1 MPVTH
6 WLAGW
11 RLGSFLTADKEGS
24 DVQQGLFWNCFFF
37 FFKPPCSGGV
47 FLSVFAYPD
56 VSLCIKSNPIIL
68 WIKEPWVY

>member
-24 DVQQGLFWNCFFF
+24 DVQQGLHC
-37 FFKPPCSGGV
+37 KCSGI
-47 FLSVFAYPD
+47 
-56 VSLCIKSNPIIL
+56 VSSSSSNPLAPEGFSFPYLLIL
-68 WIKEPWVY
+68 TFPFA